1 MGFLIKMLVL
11 YGDMGSLKRVGE
23 TPAVVSEGIPLGGN

>member
-11 YGDMGSLKRVGE
+11 YDDIGPPKRVGE